1 MGLWCKTSLFCSTSL
16 KGAAEGGGRAADKPC
31 HSPVACLERRPPR
44 KALLGFSYPDT
55 APARVQRLWT
65 QLRVLYGL
73 FPQDL
78 KRRWV
83 TETRQLQFH
92 HRAVLSWVALLL
104 TKCLGA

>member
-1 MGLWCKTSLFCSTSL
+1 TTYTTRICSRSLATARKRSAS
-16 KGAAEGGGRAADKPC
+16 AANNHR
-31 HSPVACLERRPPR
+31 HSPITCLERRPPR

-65 QLRVLYGL
+65 QLRVLCGL

-92 HRAVLSWVALLL
+92 QRAVLSGVALLL
-104 TKCLGA
+104 TQCLGA